1 MVIFLLFPFL
11 FFFSSFFLS
20 FSFFQRGG
28 VEWTAVFLCWHFC
41 WEVNRSEDWVSSFC
55 VCVCVLSSFKMA
67 AVSESIGPLRKPR
80 GCFAPKSSGQF
91 LAFLFLRNYPINFY
105 FSRVAFSNCW
115 AFKEEEEE
123 EENADFFPVYTCGKN
138 TGRWKTENH

>member
-11 FFFSSFFLS
+11 FFFLH
-20 FSFFQRGG
+20 FSFPSAFFSVVVWNGPPFFFVG
-28 VEWTAVFLCWHFC
+28 IFVEKLTEVKIGFLVF
-41 WEVNRSEDWVSSFC
+41 